1 MYILCLFQLYV
12 GLGMMSMAYIQ
23 ICFVSNIVQENG
35 CGIQISSWLVI
46 SDYLLFSSLLHCVAA
61 SRSASMFDRKK
72 YPECC
77 DAVLHDSR
85 PWGLLQNW
93 STKPF
98 CWKIFNK
105 QVSLDSWGQNTCL
118 GAKSFLHRQTHCQCR
133 SMNAIIVIYH
143 RDWIPASGGRPVQP
157 VVLSK
162 TTKKRSISNVTR
174 FTGINLEIKPIVV
187 RRLVPGGKA
196 SPKICLI
203 LCNQQL
209 VKPCLRV
216 KTRGIFLW
224 ESILRK
230 SMSIPIVSFMQS

>member
-1 MYILCLFQLYV
+1 MPISIICWSRNDVYGIYSNMFCVQHRPRKRLWHSNFFVV
-12 GLGMMSMAYIQ
+12 GDIWL
-23 ICFVSNIVQENG
+23 
-35 CGIQISSWLVI
+35 LVI
-46 SDYLLFSSLLHCVAA
+46 FQSFTLCGSVTFSI
-61 SRSASMFDRKK
+61 MFDRKK

-224 ESILRK
+224 ESILRR